1 MSLVKIVMLA
11 TIGLFGLQSGAELLG
26 DASRVSISGPIEV
39 RLSFGETAEASFDT
53 SVIQVEKLGDSV
65 VFSSTR
71 PAQLHLRIHQLEALE
86 VTGGELLI
94 KLEGSE
100 RLRLGQIIASDIRI
114 SLLDRAR
121 LESDQLEVR
130 RLQISLSDQGK
141 AALLNV
147 VADVLELELTD
158 HSDIELSGETREQ
171 DIDIRGYSHYDGAEL
186 KSDQATI
193 ALDDYAAGYIQARQ
207 TPSITS
213 APFASLSTRLTK
225 QS

>member
-1 MSLVKIVMLA
+1 MGLIKIVMLA
-11 TIGLFGLQSGAELLG
+11 TIGMFGFQSGAESLG

-39 RLSFGETAEASFDT
+39 RLSFGEMATASFDA
-53 SVIQVEKLGDSV
+53 SAIQVQRSGDSIA
-65 VFSSTR
+65 FSSSR
-71 PAQLHLRIHQLEALE
+71 PAELHLRLNQLEALE
-86 VTGGELLI
+86 IDGGHLLI

-100 RLRLGQIIASDIRI
+100 RLRLGRVIAPDIRV
-114 SLLDRAR
+114 SLLERAR
-121 LESDQLEVR
+121 LESDQVQVQL
-130 RLQISLSDQGK
+130 LQISLSDQGK

-147 VADVLELELTD
+147 EADILELQLTD

-186 KSDQATI
+186 KSEQATV

-207 TPSITS
+207 TPSIKS
-213 APFASLSTRLTK
+213 APFASLSARLTK